1 MHNSNYNLVQEKIFK
16 NIRKS
21 LINLDPDLTM
31 QYLLWLEKKTL
42 YFRQSVLKVSYTSQ
56 PDDIKRGD
64 IVWVEFGVNV
74 GNELSDVFTK
84 GHYALVWAVDLGNV
98 VVIPLTSRN
107 SYNSKLCLDLGVI
120 KGLNED
126 EYTKSYLKLD
136 AIRSVSKRRIGRMP
150 NKPQGKL
157 TLNDEQ
163 IQKVKNH
170 INNYFVKEDVNN
182 YYNELDVLNYIA
194 YHIENS

>member
-1 MHNSNYNLVQEKIFK
+1 MHNNYNLAHEKIFK
-16 NIRKS
+16 NIKKN

-56 PDDIKRGD
+56 PDDIRRGD

-84 GHYALVWAVDLGNV
+84 GHYAVVWAVDLGNV
-98 VVIPLTSRN
+98 IVIPLTSRN
-107 SYNSKLCLDLGVI
+107 SYNSMLCLDLGI
-120 KGLNED
+120 IEGLNED
-126 EYTKSYLKLD
+126 GVTRSYLKLD
-136 AIRSVSKRRIGRMP
+136 AIRSVSKRRIARMP

-157 TLNDEQ
+157 KLNNNQ
-163 IQKVKNH
+163 MQKTKEH
-170 INNYFVKEDVNN
+170 INNYFVKEDASD
-182 YYNELDVLNYIA
+182 YYNELEILNYIA

>member
-1 MHNSNYNLVQEKIFK
+1 MHNNYKLTQEKIFK
-16 NIRKS
+16 NIRKY

-42 YFRQSVLKVSYTSQ
+42 YFRQSVLKVSYGSQ

-84 GHYALVWAVDLGNV
+84 GHYALVWAIDLGNV

-107 SYNSKLCLDLGVI
+107 SYNSLLCLDLGI
-120 KGLNED
+120 IEGLND
-126 EYTKSYLKLD
+126 DGLAKSYLKLD

-157 TLNDEQ
+157 TLNNKQ
-163 IQKVKNH
+163 INKVKEH
-170 INNYFVKEDVNN
+170 INNYFVKEDVSN
-182 YYNELDVLNYIA
+182 YSSELEILNYIA
-194 YHIENS
+194 FHIENN

>member
-1 MHNSNYNLVQEKIFK
+1 MHNNYNFTQEKIFK
-16 NIRKS
+16 NIRKN
-21 LINLDPDLTM
+21 LMNLDPDLCT

-42 YFRQSVLKVSYTSQ
+42 YFRQSVLKVSYGSQ

-107 SYNSKLCLDLGVI
+107 SYNSILCLDLGI
-120 KGLNED
+120 IQGLND
-126 EYTKSYLKLD
+126 DGLTKSYLKLD

-150 NKPQGKL
+150 NKPQGKITISEAKL
-157 TLNDEQ
+157 D
-163 IQKVKNH
+163 KVKNH
-170 INNYFVKEDVNN
+170 IFNCFVREDFSNYS
-182 YYNELDVLNYIA
+182 NELEILNYIA
-194 YHIENS
+194 YHIENN

>member
-1 MHNSNYNLVQEKIFK
+1 MHNNYKLIQEKILK
-16 NIRKS
+16 NIRKN

-42 YFRQSVLKVSYTSQ
+42 YFRQSVLKVSYGAQ

-74 GNELSDVFTK
+74 GNELSDIFTK
-84 GHYALVWAVDLGNV
+84 GHYALVWAIDLGNV

-107 SYNSKLCLDLGVI
+107 SYNSMLCLDLGVI
-120 KGLNED
+120 KGLND
-126 EYTKSYLKLD
+126 DGITRSYLKLD

-150 NKPQGKL
+150 NKPLGKL
-157 TLNDEQ
+157 SLNSLQLDN
-163 IQKVKNH
+163 VKNH
-170 INNYFVKEDVNN
+170 IFNYFVKEDVSN
-182 YYNELDVLNYIA
+182 YSNELEILNYIA
-194 YHIENS
+194 FHIENN